1 MEKETIIVIGCGAAG
16 LTDEIIARIH
26 AESGTPDVIIV
37 DLDNTSEEELEKMGI
52 PSHIKKRMSRT
63 LPPPELVIPIVSM
76 PVMEMPFIEEVKPH
90 PNFNRGTHPKHDK
103 HRIKNSYGGKNAH
116 KRKR

>member
-16 LTDEIIARIH
+16 LTPEIIARAH
-26 AESGTPDVIIV
+26 AEAGTTDVILV
-37 DLDNTSEEELEKMGI
+37 DLDNTSNEELEKMGI
-52 PSHIKKRMSRT
+52 PSFVKRQIT
-63 LPPPELVIPIVSM
+63 NPPKEIVIPIVMM